1 MVRGVLGLRVHN
13 IPDEQRNPE
22 GPHHLNV
29 PVSVI
34 GNSPTYSDIS
44 TSITGARPAKLVPG
58 VNGYSTQPTES
69 AYCHTAIGVFWGPRP
84 GEGVVTQL
92 LTYGPFRS

>member
-1 MVRGVLGLRVHN
+1 MVSGKVGSIHSRSFIFTGKTELVRTGALGLQKRVHN

-29 PVSVI
+29 PESVI

-58 VNGYSTQPTES
+58 VNGYSTLPTES
-69 AYCHTAIGVFWGPRP
+69 AY
-84 GEGVVTQL
+84 
-92 LTYGPFRS
+92 